1 MVHTYQKFGTYEVL
15 LVQSN
20 LCSVDSIT
28 EEISVLSVGVDH
40 SATES
45 IVLYPNPYYSC
56 ISFAS
61 EQPVEEIIILDV
73 QGRVVTQRDTK
84 GRRNGQIGCDLIPG
98 MYYFHFVC
106 QGGIYSYKVVKVEYL
121 FQIYLM
127 RQNFILSNY

>member
-1 MVHTYQKFGTYEVL
+1 VVHTYQKFGTYEVL

-84 GRRNGQIGCDLIPG
+84 GRRNGQIGCDLIRG

-106 QGGIYSYKVVKVEYL
+106 QGGTYFL
-121 FQIYLM
+121 
-127 RQNFILSNY
+127 